1 MTNEKRYK
9 FRERTYSKNGR
20 LSCCLALASFVLF
33 IICSLISFA
42 AGGSAGPSVGGAAL
56 MAMLFSVYG
65 FYIGM
70 KAMNEKE
77 NSPILPVIGS
87 ISSGLIMVGWLG
99 LFLAGLG

>member
-1 MTNEKRYK
+1 
-9 FRERTYSKNGR
+9 
-20 LSCCLALASFVLF
+20 
-33 IICSLISFA
+33 
-42 AGGSAGPSVGGAAL
+42 
-56 MAMLFSVYG
+56 MAMLLSVYG

-87 ISSGLIMVGWLG
+87 ISSGIIMVGWLG

>member
-20 LSCCLALASFVLF
+20 LSCFLALASFVLF

-42 AGGSAGPSVGGAAL
+42 AGGKAGPAVGGAAL
-56 MAMLFSVYG
+56 MAMMLSIYG

-70 KAMNEKE
+70 KAMKEKE
-77 NSPILPVIGS
+77 NSLILPVVGS
-87 ISSGLIMVGWLG
+87 ISSGIIMIGWLG
-99 LFLAGLG
+99 LFLSGLS

>member
-20 LSCCLALASFVLF
+20 LSCCLALASLILF

-42 AGGSAGPSVGGAAL
+42 AGGSAGPAVGGAAL

-70 KAMNEKE
+70 NPMESK
-77 NSPILPVIGS
+77 GR
-87 ISSGLIMVGWLG
+87 SG
-99 LFLAGLG
+99 

>member
-9 FRERTYSKNGR
+9 FRERTYSKNGI
-20 LSCCLALASFVLF
+20 LSCCLALASLVLF
-33 IICSLISFA
+33 IICSLVSFA
-42 AGGSAGPSVGGAAL
+42 SGGKAGPAVGGAAL

-77 NSPILPVIGS
+77 NSPVLPVVGS
-87 ISSGLIMVGWLG
+87 ISSGLIMIGWLG

>member
-1 MTNEKRYK
+1 MTNEK
-9 FRERTYSKNGR
+9 
-20 LSCCLALASFVLF
+20 ALASLILF

-42 AGGSAGPSVGGAAL
+42 AGGSAGPAVGGAAL
-56 MAMLFSVYG
+56 MATLLSVYG

-77 NSPILPVIGS
+77 NSLILPVIGS

>member
-1 MTNEKRYK
+1 MTNE
-9 FRERTYSKNGR
+9 N
-20 LSCCLALASFVLF
+20 LALASLILF

-42 AGGSAGPSVGGAAL
+42 AGGSAGPAVGGAAL

-77 NSPILPVIGS
+77 NSPILPVIGA

>member
-20 LSCCLALASFVLF
+20 LSCCLAFASFVLF

-42 AGGSAGPSVGGAAL
+42 AGGKAGPAIGGAAL
-56 MAMLFSVYG
+56 MAMLLAVYG

-70 KAMNEKE
+70 KALNEKE
-77 NSPILPVIGS
+77 NSLVLPVIGA
-87 ISSGLIMVGWLG
+87 ISS
-99 LFLAGLG
+99 